1 FCDLRLPDEGQVQIV
16 ALEYAAPNQGG
27 NVTFGYDMNTREK
40 SGLLQHVL
48 QRAGVSWCYRWFG
61 DDCDTAFALGFA
73 TDLVIDLLG
82 QNNARSGGSGK
93 SHSTDAHGGFI
104 AGAPGRGG
112 MLGTLDADTGW
123 RRTLG
128 QDWFVAVL
136 RQAQKAGD
144 KEAHDKDKLGH
155 FVV

>member
-1 FCDLRLPDEGQVQIV
+1 
-16 ALEYAAPNQGG
+16 
-27 NVTFGYDMNTREK
+27 REK

-155 FVV
+155 FVVHDRSEAKRLLLTAPFLGKLAFERELVGEAFV